1 MPLQV
6 GSRELEEGIVFL
18 ELKGS
23 MDAAVQNE
31 LIDAFNSAIRQAEK
45 GVIVSLDSVDFM
57 DSSGIGALM
66 RAWGEAENNGLKFA
80 VVLRQPRL
88 RKLLDTLGLLDT
100 LPNFLTV
107 GDAINEWRTQE
118 EREKWEVQPLTQPVK
133 VEGRGQE
140 PQIQLPT
147 AARWRMELQLAC
159 EPELIS
165 VARLACATF
174 ASQFGFSLDELEDI
188 KLAVSEAC
196 TNVVQHAYE
205 DRTGQQ
211 FTICCWTEENSLVIE
226 VRDKGRGLQG
236 NIQGRFGMKIIRA
249 VMDFVEFHSEEGK
262 GTIVRM
268 VKRRRI

>member
-1 MPLQV
+1 MPLQI
-6 GSRELEEGIVFL
+6 GSRELDEGIILL

-23 MDAAVQNE
+23 VDAAVQNE
-31 LIDAFNSAIRQAEK
+31 ILDAFNDAIRRAEK
-45 GVIVSLDSVDFM
+45 GLIISLDGVDFM

-100 LPNFLTV
+100 IPNFLTI
-107 GDAINEWRTQE
+107 GDAITEWKTQE
-118 EREKWEVQPLTQPVK
+118 EREKWEVQPLT
-133 VEGRGQE
+133 
-140 PQIQLPT
+140 PQMKASEKELPT
-147 AARWRMELQLAC
+147 TIELPTVTRWRMELQLAC
-159 EPELIS
+159 EPELIA

-196 TNVVQHAYE
+196 TNVIQHAYE

-211 FTICCWTEENSLVIE
+211 FTIRCWTEENSLVIE
-226 VRDKGRGLQG
+226 VRDRGRGLQG
-236 NIQGRFGMKIIRA
+236 EVQSHFGMKIIQA
-249 VMDFVEFHSEEGK
+249 VMDFVEFQSEEGK

-268 VKRRRI
+268 MKKRRI

>member
-1 MPLQV
+1 MPLQIN
-6 GSRELEEGIVFL
+6 SRELEGGIVFL

-31 LIDAFNSAIRQAEK
+31 LLDAFNNAIRQAEK
-45 GVIVSLDSVDFM
+45 GIIVSLDGVDFM
-57 DSSGIGALM
+57 DSSGIGVLM

-88 RKLLDTLGLLDT
+88 RKLLDTLGLLET
-100 LPNFLTV
+100 LPNFPTV
-107 GDAINEWRTQE
+107 GDAITEWETQE
-118 EREKWEVQPLTQPVK
+118 EREKLEVQPLTPQVK
-133 VEGRGQE
+133 VSERE
-140 PQIQLPT
+140 FVPSITPPT

-196 TNVVQHAYE
+196 TNVIQHAYE

-211 FTICCWTEENSLVIE
+211 FTVCCWTEENSLIIE

-236 NIQGRFGMKIIRA
+236 EIQGHFGMKIIRA
-249 VMDFVEFHSEEGK
+249 VMDFVEFRSEEGK

-268 VKRRRI
+268 VKKRKI

>member
-6 GSRELEEGIVFL
+6 TSRELEGGIILL

-31 LIDAFNSAIRQAEK
+31 LLDALNEAIRKAEK
-45 GVIVSLDSVDFM
+45 GLIISLDNVDFM

-88 RKLLDTLGLLDT
+88 RKLLDTIGVLET
-100 LPNFLTV
+100 LPNFTTVSDALT
-107 GDAINEWRTQE
+107 EWRIQE
-118 EREKWEVQPLTQPVK
+118 ERERLEIQPLTPQPRVAE
-133 VEGRGQE
+133 VE
-140 PQIQLPT
+140 PTTLPSPPT
-147 AARWRMELQLAC
+147 VTRWTMNLQLAC
-159 EPELIS
+159 EPELIA

-174 ASQFGFSLDELEDI
+174 ASQLGFGLDELEDI

-205 DRTGQQ
+205 NRIGQN
-211 FTICCWTEENSLVIE
+211 FSIHCWVEHDAIVIE
-226 VRDKGRGLQG
+226 VRDWGRGFSA
-236 NIQGRFGMKIIRA
+236 NIEGRFGMKIIRA
-249 VMDFVEFHSEEGK
+249 VMDDVKFFSEEGK
-262 GTIVRM
+262 GTVVRM
-268 VKRRRI
+268 VKRRKV